1 MAKLLRPML
10 KTSMLMLALQFL
22 FVALLVAAGF
32 SKVVVASPEYLSVY
46 PDNGPSGI
54 WVEVYGSGFSKSTSV
69 TIYFDDKVVGAT
81 ETNEYGSFLT
91 FIQIPETSVG
101 VHTIIARDAKGLTA
115 STTFTVTKP
124 RITVSPTSGPAGVEV
139 AISGTGL
146 GPFQVYTLKF
156 DEMVLETPLFTDRG
170 GALELTI
177 RVPKSAVVGKHNFT
191 LVYIGFYYE
200 YYYPYYRMRGILY
213 VPTTK
218 IMTYATFEV
227 TSGVATSYDVS
238 MLKTSLEELR
248 RSIATLNGSVVK
260 IINDVNTLKE
270 NVRAVA
276 ESIEKL
282 NVKDQE
288 LSSRISVLNQSLIGV
303 IGELKGLEMQ
313 LSRVRGDLE
322 KLASTLST
330 VNTTL
335 SRMLVKEVT
344 RLNETLNMLEAKL
357 KQAREDLEVLKG
369 ALNTNVKELD
379 IRISLLNQSTV
390 TLNTTLRKMRED
402 LESLI
407 RELSSRVQEQSSKV
421 EGIEGAHTTTRTI
434 TILATVIGLIAVIL
448 AIYAIIT
455 ARAK

>member
-1 MAKLLRPML
+1 
-10 KTSMLMLALQFL
+10 
-22 FVALLVAAGF
+22 VAAGF
-32 SKVVVASPEYLSVY
+32 SEVVVASPEYLSVQ
-46 PDNGPSGI
+46 PNNGPSGI
-54 WVEVYGSGFSKSTSV
+54 WVVVYGSGFSKSTSV
-69 TIYFDDKVVGAT
+69 TIYFDDKIVGTAT
-81 ETNEYGSFLT
+81 TSDYGSFWV
-91 FIQIPETSVG
+91 FIQIPEASVG
-101 VHTIIARDAKGLTA
+101 VHTIVARDAKGLTA
-115 STTFTVTKP
+115 STTFTVTRP
-124 RITVSPTSGPAGVEV
+124 RITISPTSGPAGVEV

-156 DEMVLETPLFTDRG
+156 DEMILETPLFTDRG

-191 LVYIGFYYE
+191 LVYIGFYFYWE
-200 YYYPYYRMRGILY
+200 ISEIGIKYILY
-213 VPTTK
+213 APTTK

-227 TSGVATSYDVS
+227 ISGAASSYDVS
-238 MLKTSLEELR
+238 MLKTFLEELR
-248 RSIATLNGSVVK
+248 GKLDVLNRSVVK
-260 IINDVNTLKE
+260 ITNDVNILKE
-270 NVRAVA
+270 NVKTLA

-288 LSSRISVLNQSLIGV
+288 LLSRISILNQSLSGV

-322 KLASTLST
+322 KLASALST

-357 KQAREDLEVLKG
+357 RQAREDLEVLKG
-369 ALNTNVKELD
+369 ALNTNVKELN
-379 IRISLLNQSTV
+379 IKISLLNQSTV
-390 TLNTTLRKMRED
+390 ALNTTLRKMRED

-421 EGIEGAHTTTRTI
+421 EGVEGAHTTTRTI

-448 AIYAIIT
+448 AIYAIM
-455 ARAK
+455 RAGVK